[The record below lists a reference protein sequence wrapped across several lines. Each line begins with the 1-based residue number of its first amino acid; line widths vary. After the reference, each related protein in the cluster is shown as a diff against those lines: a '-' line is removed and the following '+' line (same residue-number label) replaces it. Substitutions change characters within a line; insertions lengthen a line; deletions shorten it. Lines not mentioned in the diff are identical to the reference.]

1 MANSSIV
8 GKAKNAIIRKLIQNE
23 DIVKAINA
31 TNIEEND
38 ELINTHIFNYDQNPN
53 TINDVL
59 TFIIVLVHIP
69 KVFDKNK
76 TFVEPTVEIKI
87 ISNERHMKVTN
98 IPKIRQNRND
108 YLAELIDNT
117 LNGCTDIGL
126 GELVLES
133 NVEGVYQTDY
143 LYRRLLFS
151 TKDLNKS
158 MCLKD

>member
-76 TFVEPTVEIKI
+76 TFLSYSDIYNK
-87 ISNERHMKVTN
+87 R
-98 IPKIRQNRND
+98 
-108 YLAELIDNT
+108 ELILLWNWKE
-117 LNGCTDIGL
+117 I
-126 GELVLES
+126 
-133 NVEGVYQTDY
+133 QF
-143 LYRRLLFS
+143 RRSGRLWRMS
-151 TKDLNKS
+151 W
-158 MCLKD
+158 

>member
-69 KVFDKNK
+69 KVFDKNNSTAK
-76 TFVEPTVEIKI
+76 KG
-87 ISNERHMKVTN
+87 
-98 IPKIRQNRND
+98 
-108 YLAELIDNT
+108 T
-117 LNGCTDIGL
+117 LL
-126 GELVLES
+126 
-133 NVEGVYQTDY
+133 Q
-143 LYRRLLFS
+143 
-151 TKDLNKS
+151 
-158 MCLKD
+158 